1 MIVLLFSILV
11 AALGLAFLQLK
22 YTMSHGPTTTALLER
37 NALRSERSSV
47 ASAKARQNQ
56 DALLERNALAPVHQE
71 DLQEAQAPRFN
82 HNVYSARM
90 LQEDAAPHPH
100 GMPSTLGLSLKEKS
114 PNECY
119 FQYEESA
126 NFEVGAIYPFLEC
139 GVIGHPDQIAT
150 YIIVRVNTPHRWLRL
165 VVTRYKEESL
175 EETVMTYLET
185 LSLFDGKT
193 PFFV

>member
-1 MIVLLFSILV
+1 
-11 AALGLAFLQLK
+11 
-22 YTMSHGPTTTALLER
+22 
-37 NALRSERSSV
+37 
-47 ASAKARQNQ
+47 
-56 DALLERNALAPVHQE
+56 
-71 DLQEAQAPRFN
+71 
-82 HNVYSARM
+82 M
-90 LQEDAAPHPH
+90 LQEDAAPRPH
-100 GMPSTLGLSLKEKS
+100 GMPSTLGLSLKEKN

-150 YIIVRVNTPHRWLRL
+150 YIIVRANTPQRWLRL

-185 LSLFDGKT
+185 LAHSVNPYPSTDITTGKKLTNSLFDGKT

>member
-1 MIVLLFSILV
+1 
-11 AALGLAFLQLK
+11 
-22 YTMSHGPTTTALLER
+22 
-37 NALRSERSSV
+37 
-47 ASAKARQNQ
+47 
-56 DALLERNALAPVHQE
+56 
-71 DLQEAQAPRFN
+71 
-82 HNVYSARM
+82 M
-90 LQEDAAPHPH
+90 LQEDAAPRPH
-100 GMPSTLGLSLKEKS
+100 GMPSTLGLSLKEKN

-150 YIIVRVNTPHRWLRL
+150 YIIVRANTPQRWLRL

-175 EETVMTYLET
+175 EETVQTYLKT